1 MQTIAI
7 LGAPHAYELT
17 APTASKTALVFIH
30 GWLLS
35 RHYWQPLIEQLSP
48 EYQCLSYDLRGF
60 GESQPCPEA
69 PTVRAVAG
77 YGLTDY
83 ANDLTLLLEQLQLEN
98 VWLVGH
104 SVGGSI
110 ALCAA
115 EQLPQRVKGVIC
127 LNSGGGVYLK
137 AEFERFRA
145 AGQQLVKLR
154 PRWLGQVPWLD
165 LLFTRASVVQTIARR
180 WGRQRLLD
188 FVAAQS
194 EAALGLL
201 LDSTTEAEVHRLP
214 QVVAR
219 LKQPVYF
226 IAGAQDSIMES
237 QYVRHLASFHPLFE
251 GCGANVAEI
260 ANCGHMAMLE
270 QPMAVVAQL
279 RAILVQYDASGVAR

>member
-7 LGAPHAYELT
+7 LGAPHAYDLT
-17 APTASKTALVFIH
+17 APTASKATLVFIH

-35 RHYWQPLIEQLSP
+35 RSYWQPLIEQLSP
-48 EYQCLSYDLRGF
+48 DYQCLSYDLRGF
-60 GESQPCPEA
+60 GGSQPRPEA
-69 PTVRAVAG
+69 PLAQAVAG

-83 ANDLTLLLEQLQLEN
+83 ANDLALLLEQLQLEN

-115 EQLPQRVKGVIC
+115 EQLPQQVKGVIC

-137 AEFERFRA
+137 AEFDRFRA

-165 LLFTRASVVQTIARR
+165 LLFTRVSVVQTIARR

-188 FVAAQS
+188 FVAAQP

-226 IAGAQDSIMES
+226 IAGAQDPIMEP
-237 QYVRHLASFHPLFE
+237 QYVRHLASFHPLFK

-270 QPMAVVAQL
+270 QPTAVVAQL
-279 RAILVQYDASGVAR
+279 QAILAQYDASGVAR

>member
-7 LGAPHAYELT
+7 LGAPHAYDLT
-17 APTASKTALVFIH
+17 APTASKATLVFIH

-35 RHYWQPLIEQLSP
+35 RYYWQPLIEQLSP

-60 GESQPCPEA
+60 GGSQPCSEA
-69 PTVRAVAG
+69 RTVPAVAG

-83 ANDLTLLLEQLQLEN
+83 ANDLALLLEQLQLEN

-137 AEFERFRA
+137 AEFDRFRA

-154 PRWLGQVPWLD
+154 PRWLGRVPWLD

-188 FVAAQS
+188 FVVAQP

-226 IAGAQDSIMES
+226 IAGAQDPIMEP

-251 GCGANVAEI
+251 ACGANVTEI

-270 QPMAVVAQL
+270 QPTAVVAQL
-279 RAILVQYDASGVAR
+279 RAILAQYDASGVAR

>member
-60 GESQPCPEA
+60 GESQPRLEA

-145 AGQQLVKLR
+145 TGKQLVKLR

-188 FVAAQS
+188 FVAAQP

-226 IAGAQDSIMES
+226 IAGAQDPIMES

>member
-7 LGAPHAYELT
+7 LGAPHAYDLT
-17 APTASKTALVFIH
+17 APTASKATLVFIH

-35 RHYWQPLIEQLSP
+35 RHYWQPLIEHLSP

-60 GESQPCPEA
+60 GGSQPCPEA
-69 PTVRAVAG
+69 PTVSVAAG

-83 ANDLTLLLEQLQLEN
+83 ANDLAVLLEQLQLEN

-115 EQLPQRVKGVIC
+115 EQLPQRVKGVVC

-137 AEFERFRA
+137 AEFDRFRA

-188 FVAAQS
+188 FVVAQP

-201 LDSTTEAEVHRLP
+201 LDSTTEVEVHRLP

-226 IAGAQDSIMES
+226 IAGAQDPIMEP

-251 GCGANVAEI
+251 ACGANVTEI

-270 QPMAVVAQL
+270 QPTAVVAQL
-279 RAILVQYDASGVAR
+279 RAILAQYDAPGVAR